1 MVEALFVLLI
11 YHYILIVTRHV
22 LLRKTQLFPLII
34 QHVSAKST
42 SGLTNQTSHHRPHT
56 RPLTPSQQNR
66 ITPHSAALAPHTRT
80 ASDPHNWHLTPQT
93 SHLTPPSSHL
103 THHPS
108 HLRTHSS
115 QIRPHTAQLT
125 CLSNVAECCTL
136 PPKKTISDR
145 CCERLEANLHSLEQ
159 DIRSLG
165 RGPSNGTNSSFPDI
179 QDETKVSEEASP
191 HKSTT

>member
-11 YHYILIVTRHV
+11 YHYILIVTGHV
-22 LLRKTQLFPLII
+22 LLRKAQLFPLII

-42 SGLTNQTSHHRPHT
+42 SGLTNQTSQHRPHT
-56 RPLTPSQQNR
+56 TPHTPSQQNR

-136 PPKKTISDR
+136 P
-145 CCERLEANLHSLEQ
+145 
-159 DIRSLG
+159 
-165 RGPSNGTNSSFPDI
+165 
-179 QDETKVSEEASP
+179 TKNNNFKIGAV
-191 HKSTT
+191 KD